1 MLKNKMPQGE
11 NYSSVGRTEKNI
23 SIGYMKH
30 KEPSSYNKNKK
41 IRKLTAEE
49 ICQSQWEEAPNKW
62 INGMCHADGEALLL

>member
-1 MLKNKMPQGE
+1 
-11 NYSSVGRTEKNI
+11 
-23 SIGYMKH
+23 MKH

-62 INGMCHADGEALLL
+62 SNGMCHADGEALLL